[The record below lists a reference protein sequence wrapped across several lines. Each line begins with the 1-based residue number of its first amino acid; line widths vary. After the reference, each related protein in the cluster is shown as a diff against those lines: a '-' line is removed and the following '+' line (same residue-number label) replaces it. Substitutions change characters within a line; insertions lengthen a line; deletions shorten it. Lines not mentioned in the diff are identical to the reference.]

1 MRTLVLDSTYFPV
14 RIVSWQR
21 AMILFLSGR
30 AEMVTEYDERRIQG
44 VKETFALPK
53 ILRLHSKH
61 KSDKKVRFS
70 RHNVFWRD
78 SFRCQY
84 CKKVELPS
92 RLTLDH
98 VLPQSRGGKTTWEN
112 IVSCCSPCN
121 TKKGNKLP
129 HEAGMKLLS
138 RPHTP
143 KWTPQ
148 LYLRLKA
155 DDPEEWVQWFGIK
168 QTA

>member
-30 AEMVTEYDERRIQG
+30 AEMVTEYSDRKIQG
-44 VKETFALPK
+44 VSQSFTLPK
-53 ILRLHSKH
+53 ILRLHARH
-61 KSDKKVRFS
+61 KSDRKVRFS

-78 SFRCQY
+78 AFQCQY
-84 CKKVELPS
+84 CKKKELPS
-92 RLTLDH
+92 KLTLDH

-121 TKKGNKLP
+121 TKKANRLP
-129 HEAGMKLLS
+129 HEAGMKLLK
-138 RPHTP
+138 RPKIP
-143 KWTPQ
+143 KWSPQ
-148 LYLRLKA
+148 LYLRLKN
-155 DDPEEWVQWFGIK
+155 DDPEEWNQWFGLK
-168 QTA
+168 KMA